1 MHNTRKAASYV
12 PSVYEG
18 FTEMDKLIEVDDIN
32 IDAAEKAFKDL
43 TDNQW
48 VATANEEGIRGY
60 EEMLGIIPDTEV
72 ETLEFR
78 RDRLLNRFSS
88 RMPITLATLKYKL
101 DTIIGANKY
110 TLTIDHDNYIIYL
123 QSSSVNQIWYTE
135 TMVTISGMKPCNM
148 IFVNNPLM
156 IHNITLSET
165 VYVSSV
171 VDNYT
176 LGEGFKLGIAPFA
189 TIQNEEVIKMA
200 NTPSFTDKL
209 INDVSSFTANAI
221 AFISVDYA
229 DGRSSLITEFATK
242 AAVDN
247 VITIE
252 YDVPAPMEEAI
263 VSIELYD
270 AGASKLSGSTVYIPP
285 TDNVRIKHTIMVKE
299 AE

>member
-1 MHNTRKAASYV
+1 MRESRKANSYV
-12 PSVYEG
+12 PSVYKG
-18 FTEMDKLIEVDDIN
+18 FTEMEQIVNVDDVN
-32 IDAAEKAFKDL
+32 IDAAERALKDL
-43 TDNQW
+43 VDNQW
-48 VATANEEGIRGY
+48 ILTANESGIKAY
-60 EEMLGIIPDTEV
+60 EDMLGIIPDLAE
-72 ETLEFR
+72 ESLQFR
-78 RDRLLNRFSS
+78 RDRLINRFSN
-88 RMPITLATLKYKL
+88 RMPFTIRAFKQKL
-101 DTIIGANKY
+101 DAVIGADNY
-110 TLTIDHDNYIIYL
+110 SLTIDNDNYTIYL

-156 IHNITLSET
+156 IHNISLSEI

-200 NTPSFTDKL
+200 STPSFTDKL